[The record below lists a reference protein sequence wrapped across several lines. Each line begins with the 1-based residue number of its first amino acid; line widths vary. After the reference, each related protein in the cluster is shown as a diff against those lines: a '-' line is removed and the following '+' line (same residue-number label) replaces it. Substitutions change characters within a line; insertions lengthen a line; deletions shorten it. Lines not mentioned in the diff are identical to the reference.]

1 MNTCIACGSSRFE
14 TLVNS
19 QDFCVT
25 QEAFDVSRCAS
36 CGFAYTVNAPSQDQ
50 IGRYYAHEDYVSH
63 TDTNEG
69 LFFRMY
75 HKVREYM
82 LGRKK
87 AYMENHAKVKRVF
100 DIGAG
105 TGYFVSYL
113 RSCGIHAVGFEPD
126 SNARQQAKKKFDLDL
141 IDDID
146 VVLQEADSFDAVT
159 LWHVLEHVHDLKGYF
174 KKFNLL
180 LKDDGL
186 LVIAVPNY
194 TSFDAQFYRKYWA
207 AYDLPKHLWHFS
219 PNSIQLLAKSESFQ
233 LIKTY
238 PMPFDPFYIALLSE
252 GHKQSGK
259 LGKLRGVFIGAISFV
274 KGWIK
279 PSVASSVVYV
289 FKKNLA

>member
-14 TLVNS
+14 ILVNS

-36 CGFAYTVNAPSQDQ
+36 CGFAYTVDAPSQDQ

-75 HKVREYM
+75 HKVRKYM

-87 AYMENHAKVKRVF
+87 AYIENHAKVKRVF

-105 TGYFVSYL
+105 TGYFVNHL
-113 RSCGIHAVGFEPD
+113 RSRGIHAVGFEPD
-126 SNARQQAKKKFDLDL
+126 ENARKQAKKNFDLDL
-141 IDDID
+141 ADDLD
-146 VVLQEADSFDAVT
+146 VVIQEADNFDAIT

-174 KKFNLL
+174 KKFNAL
-180 LKDDGL
+180 LKDEGL

-194 TSFDAQFYRKYWA
+194 TSFDAQFYGKYWA

-219 PNSIQLLAKSESFQ
+219 PQSLQLLSESENFQ

-238 PMPFDPFYIALLSE
+238 AMPFDPFYIALLSE
-252 GHKQSGK
+252 GHKRSGFF
-259 LGKLRGVFIGAISFV
+259 GKFRALFVGAWSFLS
-274 KGWIK
+274 GSIK
-279 PSVASSVVYV
+279 ANNASSVVYI
-289 FKKNLA
+289 FRKKVA